1 MIRRLIGIAA
11 TAAVIAA
18 IVFAVL
24 GRGSYRS
31 MIFDDLPESSAPA
44 MGKAPH
50 GRASD
55 APSASAESRADSAA
69 VSAPDTL

>member
-1 MIRRLIGIAA
+1 MIRRLIGIAVA
-11 TAAVIAA
+11 VAVIAA

-44 MGKAPH
+44 MGKASH

-55 APSASAESRADSAA
+55 APSASAENRTDSAA
-69 VSAPDTL
+69 VAVPDTL